1 MSNRRPA
8 LLSLAFVVIAVLS
21 AAAQPAWAQN
31 TSRAKELFQEGTT
44 FFDLGQ
50 FEKAIESW
58 QQGYKEKP
66 DPGFLYNIAQAYRL
80 AGDPQKAIFF
90 YRGYLRNS
98 PPHVHNRAEV
108 EQKIAALQKLISDS
122 DKTKQ
127 IPPPGVLKPDS
138 ATAGTT
144 QNGTAAAGTGGTVA
158 TNPPPGTGGTPPPT
172 TLGAGAT
179 EPPPVSSS
187 PGTAPSTEP
196 AGVVS
201 ETPPTVPPPPRER
214 RADVG
219 AGLGTAFWT
228 SGVQGSTQPSFA
240 LEIAGGYSFGSTA
253 RPVQFHFGGALGY
266 TFLTEPSS
274 KETFVSLL
282 LVPGLRFR
290 LIPQRLVLAADLGV
304 GAMLISGIKST
315 SALLVHQNN
324 LIVNGTQ
331 GLLELR
337 PALALEYA
345 FTRTV
350 AAFVSPAL
358 AIGAKKEHFYGSI
371 GRLELL
377 AGVTFRL

>member
-1 MSNRRPA
+1 MSKRRPV
-8 LLSLAFVVIAVLS
+8 LLSLTFAVIAVLS
-21 AAAQPAWAQN
+21 AAARPTWAQD
-31 TSRAKELFQEGTT
+31 TSRAKQLFQDGTT

-50 FEKAIESW
+50 FDKAIEAW

-138 ATAGTT
+138 TTAGTT
-144 QNGTAAAGTGGTVA
+144 QNGTAAAGTGGAAA
-158 TNPPPGTGGTPPPT
+158 TNPPPGSGTAPPPT
-172 TLGAGAT
+172 LVAGAT
-179 EPPPVSSS
+179 ETPPVSGGGAAT
-187 PGTAPSTEP
+187 PAEP
-196 AGVVS
+196 AGVVT
-201 ETPPTVPPPPRER
+201 ETPPPAPPPAARER
-214 RADVG
+214 RGDIG

-240 LEIAGGYSFGSTA
+240 LQIAGGYSFGAAA
-253 RPVQFHFGGALGY
+253 RPVQFHLGGAFGY
-266 TFLTEPSS
+266 TFLTEPAS

-282 LVPGLRFR
+282 VVPGLRFR
-290 LIPQRLVLAADLGV
+290 LVPQRLVLAADLGV
-304 GAMLISGIKST
+304 GALLISGIKST

-350 AAFVSPAL
+350 GAFLSPAL

-377 AGVTFRL
+377 AGVDFRL